1 MQETHLGP
9 AKYYQLKSD
18 WNGEIFLAAGMVQ
31 RDGVMLLRKNI
42 APEIEILKTDPKG
55 KYMILNITNSNVT
68 IGAIYA
74 PSRILKEKQQ
84 ERKTFFYRIKGLM
97 RKRLL
102 TDANLTLVGDFNTT
116 LESLERTTGVNTDQ
130 VVQNKFRGNLSEYD
144 LEDHWCI
151 QNPKEKLYTLY
162 HKRTDTR
169 AQLYRTYTATKMRLN
184 IKITHKINSF
194 SDHYQAVVIKWTN
207 KNFLRGKGY

>member
-9 AKYYQLKSD
+9 AKYNQLKSD

-31 RDGVMLLRKNI
+31 QDGVMLLRKNI

-74 PSRILKEKQQ
+74 PSRILKEKQ

-144 LEDHWCI
+144 LEDH
-151 QNPKEKLYTLY
+151 
-162 HKRTDTR
+162 
-169 AQLYRTYTATKMRLN
+169 
-184 IKITHKINSF
+184 
-194 SDHYQAVVIKWTN
+194 
-207 KNFLRGKGY
+207 

>member
-1 MQETHLGP
+1 
-9 AKYYQLKSD
+9 
-18 WNGEIFLAAGMVQ
+18 MVQ

-42 APEIEILKTDPKG
+42 APEIEVLKTDPKG

-84 ERKTFFYRIKGLM
+84 ERKTFFYRIEGLM

-116 LESLERTTGVNTDQ
+116 LESLERTTGVN
-130 VVQNKFRGNLSEYD
+130 RSGG
-144 LEDHWCI
+144 
-151 QNPKEKLYTLY
+151 
-162 HKRTDTR
+162 
-169 AQLYRTYTATKMRLN
+169 TK
-184 IKITHKINSF
+184 
-194 SDHYQAVVIKWTN
+194 
-207 KNFLRGKGY
+207 